1 MAAARVALWLV
12 ATTALVAITALVAPA
27 AHAQPGPSGGPMDPA
42 QWTFDVR
49 AVDLALTVDPAART
63 LAGTASQTVRIVWP
77 TDVLVFDLDDAL
89 AVSRVDLRLRDG
101 DAVVQRTAPFERTPG
116 RLRIA
121 LGRTAQPGERLR
133 ATIHYGG
140 APHVATR
147 PPWDGGIT
155 WSTTADGQPWV
166 AMSVQGYGADVW
178 FPVKDHPSDEPDS
191 LTVALTVPDGLRGV
205 ANGRYLGRT
214 MSSDGTVTD
223 RWAVTHP
230 INAYGVSFGVAP
242 YTAIRRIYEGPT
254 GTQMPVTLWALPE
267 RVADMTRQADGFL
280 DALAFLERTF
290 GPYPWRA
297 DGYQVLHTPYLGME
311 HQSLIA
317 YGSTFQNNAYGF
329 DWLHFHELAHEWW
342 ANLGTAPD
350 WRDFWVHESFATYAE
365 ALYAED
371 LARRAGNA
379 RPDTV
384 YLRYLDET
392 RTNVLNAVAVAPRES
407 RTTLQMYVL
416 PDGRFNG
423 DIYFKGAWV
432 LHTLRYLIQDDEA
445 FLAAFRR
452 LLYPTP
458 ASEAA
463 GGGTPARFVGT
474 ADVLGAFRR
483 AAGRDLSGVFEVY
496 LRQPALPRL
505 AVTRSATQATLRW
518 IVPDAAGDAV
528 FDVPV
533 EVAVDGA
540 THRVEMPGGVG
551 TVSLP
556 RRTALGVDPHRRIL
570 FDRAE

>member
-1 MAAARVALWLV
+1 MRRLVALAAL
-12 ATTALVAITALVAPA
+12 TAAF
-27 AHAQPGPSGGPMDPA
+27 AQAQTPGASGGPMDPA
-42 QWTFDVR
+42 QWAFDVR
-49 AVDLALTVDPAART
+49 SVDLALTVDPAART
-63 LAGTASQTVRIVWP
+63 LAGTATQIVRVVWP
-77 TDVLVFDLDDAL
+77 TDVLVFDLDDAMT
-89 AVSRVDLRLRDG
+89 VTRVDLRRLDG
-101 DAVVQRTAPFERTPG
+101 DAVTQSEAAFARPPG
-116 RLRIA
+116 RLRID

-140 APHVATR
+140 RPHVATR

-166 AMSVQGYGADVW
+166 AMSIQGYGADVW

-191 LTVALTVPDGLRGV
+191 LTVALTVPEGLRGI
-205 ANGRYLGRT
+205 ANGRHLGRT

-230 INAYGVSFGVAP
+230 INAYGVSFGVGP
-242 YTAIRRIYEGPT
+242 YMAIRRTYEGPT
-254 GTQMPVTLWALPE
+254 GTRMPVTLWVLPE
-267 RVADMTRQADGFL
+267 RQADMARQADGFL
-280 DALAFLERTF
+280 DSVAFLERTF
-290 GPYPWRA
+290 GPYPWRS

-311 HQSLIA
+311 HQSLVA

-350 WRDFWVHESFATYAE
+350 WRDFWVHESFANYAE

-384 YLRYLDET
+384 YLRYLGEV
-392 RTNVLNAVAVAPRES
+392 RGRLLNELPVAPREA
-407 RTTLQMYVL
+407 RTTLQMYTL

-423 DIYFKGAWV
+423 DIYFKGSWM
-432 LHTLRYLIQDDEA
+432 LHTLRYLIDDDEA

-458 ASEAA
+458 AAEATGA
-463 GGGTPARFVGT
+463 RTPARFVGT
-474 ADVLGAFRR
+474 ADVLGAFSR

-496 LRQPALPRL
+496 LRQPDLPRL
-505 AVTRSATQATLRW
+505 EVTREARRATLRW
-518 IVPDAAGDAV
+518 IVPEAAGDV
-528 FDVPV
+528 QFDVPV
-533 EVAVDGA
+533 EVEVNGTARRIAMTGGTGTVDLPRGA
-540 THRVEMPGGVG
+540 TFD
-551 TVSLP
+551 
-556 RRTALGVDPHRRIL
+556 VDPHQRIL